1 MTGLCCLIRK
11 VKMTKILVVGLAMI
25 LAAAGRARA
34 DGTNGKGD
42 QSSTSPAT
50 TGSAGSSGSARSSG
64 SGAVQ
69 QGAVAPARSSGSSGV
84 HQGAVAPSSR
94 SGSAPV
100 VRNYPTNVNVQNG
113 VQANLPANWRVQR
126 PLDRSELLARQAL
139 YHRNW
144 LNLATIQGITQSTA
158 NTGQVRRGGQV
169 SDDTNLRMRRGRD
182 AQNASPDRNAT
193 NEVKTTTP
201 NTPMRAT
208 NSGLHTGKPV
218 LNFNNSN
225 TMNFNDARWRHR
237 GQHDCNWWRNHCHTI
252 ILIGGGFY
260 AWDLGYWYPAYGYDS
275 YNSNYTYDG
284 PIYGYDGLSPD
295 QIIANVQYALQQLGY
310 FAESVDGVLGPITQ
324 QAIADYQL
332 DNGLNVTG
340 AIDRPTL
347 AALGFVD

>member
-1 MTGLCCLIRK
+1 MA
-11 VKMTKILVVGLAMI
+11 KIFVVGLAVI
-25 LAAAGRARA
+25 LAAAGSGRA
-34 DGTNGKGD
+34 DSTTGQSGT
-42 QSSTSPAT
+42 SATS
-50 TGSAGSSGSARSSG
+50 GSAGSSGSGHSSGSAHSSG

-69 QGAVAPARSSGSSGV
+69 QGAVVPARSGGSGV
-84 HQGAVAPSSR
+84 VRPGAVVPSNR

-100 VRNYPTNVNVQNG
+100 VRQNPTNVNVQNR
-113 VQANLPANWRVQR
+113 VPANVNPNGRVPR
-126 PLDRSELLARQAL
+126 PLDRSELLARQSL

-169 SDDTNLRMRRGRD
+169 SDDTDLRMRRGRD

-193 NEVKTTTP
+193 NGVKTTTP
-201 NTPMRAT
+201 NTPMQAT

-275 YNSNYTYDG
+275 YNSNYAYDG
-284 PIYGYDGLSPD
+284 PIYGYDGLPPD
-295 QIIANVQYALQQLGY
+295 QIIGNVQYALQQLGY
-310 FAESVDGVLGPITQ
+310 FAEAVDGVLGPVTQ
-324 QAIADYQL
+324 QAIADYQA

-347 AALGFVD
+347 GALGFVD

>member
-1 MTGLCCLIRK
+1 
-11 VKMTKILVVGLAMI
+11 MTKIFVVGLAVI
-25 LAAAGRARA
+25 LAAAGSGRA
-34 DGTNGKGD
+34 DSTTSQSGT
-42 QSSTSPAT
+42 SATS
-50 TGSAGSSGSARSSG
+50 GSAGSSGSGHSSGSAHSSG

-69 QGAVAPARSSGSSGV
+69 QGAVVPARSGGSGV
-84 HQGAVAPSSR
+84 VRPGAVVPSNR

-100 VRNYPTNVNVQNG
+100 VRQNPTNVNVQNR
-113 VQANLPANWRVQR
+113 VPANVNPNGRVPR
-126 PLDRSELLARQAL
+126 PLDRSELLARQSL

-169 SDDTNLRMRRGRD
+169 SDDTDLRMRRGRD

-193 NEVKTTTP
+193 NGVKTTTP
-201 NTPMRAT
+201 NTPMQAT

-275 YNSNYTYDG
+275 YNSNYAYDG
-284 PIYGYDGLSPD
+284 PIYGYDGLPPD
-295 QIIANVQYALQQLGY
+295 QIIGNVQYALQQLGY
-310 FAESVDGVLGPITQ
+310 FAEAVDGVLGPVTQ
-324 QAIADYQL
+324 QAIADYQA

-347 AALGFVD
+347 VALGFVD

>member
-1 MTGLCCLIRK
+1 
-11 VKMTKILVVGLAMI
+11 MTKILVVGLAVI
-25 LAAAGRARA
+25 LAAAGSGRA
-34 DGTNGKGD
+34 DSTNGQG
-42 QSSTSPAT
+42 STSSAT
-50 TGSAGSSGSARSSG
+50 SGSAGSSGSAHSSGGAAAHSSGSGAVVSARSSG
-64 SGAVQ
+64 SGSVQ
-69 QGAVAPARSSGSSGV
+69 QGAVAPRS
-84 HQGAVAPSSR
+84 GAV
-94 SGSAPV
+94 PV
-100 VRNYPTNVNVQNG
+100 VRQNPTNVNVQNR
-113 VQANLPANWRVQR
+113 VPANVNPNWRVPR
-126 PLDRSELLARQAL
+126 PLDRSELLARQSP

-193 NEVKTTTP
+193 NGVKTTTP
-201 NTPMRAT
+201 NTPMQAT

-225 TMNFNDARWRHR
+225 TMNFNDACRRHR

-310 FAESVDGVLGPITQ
+310 FAESVDGVLGPVTQ

-347 AALGFVD
+347 VALGFID